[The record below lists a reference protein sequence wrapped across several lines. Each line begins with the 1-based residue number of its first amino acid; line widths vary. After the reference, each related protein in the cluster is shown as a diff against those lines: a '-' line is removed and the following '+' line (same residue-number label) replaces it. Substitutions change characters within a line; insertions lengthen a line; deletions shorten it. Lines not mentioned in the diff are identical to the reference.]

1 MPGYFTF
8 DDHEGNLLS
17 NVSFENLKIGSVSLP
32 ILITIWN
39 DKGNQEE
46 SSNSGT
52 AKLHVIKIDDDTDA
66 LFTGTKLNGFKSMLE
81 VRNVNAINIT
91 AKIDNIFTPIN
102 INKGLNI
109 APLTVNS
116 ARIIEAR
123 LNIPY
128 DATILDL
135 CEFKFVIIE

>member
-8 DDHEGNLLS
+8 DDHEGNPLS
-17 NVSFENLKIGSVSLP
+17 NVSFENSKIGSVSLP

-39 DKGNQEE
+39 DKDNQEE
-46 SSNSGT
+46 SSKSNT
-52 AKLHVIKIDDDTDA
+52 AKLHVVKIDDDTDA
-66 LFTGTKLNGFKSMLE
+66 LFRGTKLNNFTSMLE

-91 AKIDNIFTPIN
+91 AKIDKLYTPIN
-102 INKGLNI
+102 MNKGLNI

-116 ARIIEAR
+116 ARVVEVR

-128 DATILDL
+128 DAMILDL